1 MAKNFV
7 FDAQGYLDELKQM
20 QDAIVPICKMGLY
33 DGARAALDA
42 VLAEIDDIPDRRY
55 TNSGMARG
63 LTKSDK
69 EDLRAGLGI
78 SRMRDVEGQVSV
90 KIGFDGYGS
99 HSTPTWPNGVPV
111 AMIARAICRGTSWL
125 EKYDFIGKAMGKSR
139 AKIEDK
145 ISNRIDYQIQ
155 KTIQGANKT

>member
-1 MAKNFV
+1 MAKNFT
-7 FDAQGYLDELKQM
+7 FDAQSYLDELKQM

-63 LTKSDK
+63 LTDSDK
-69 EDLRAGLGI
+69 DDLRKGIGI
-78 SRMRDVEGQVSV
+78 SRMRDSGGTITV

-99 HSTPTWPNGVPV
+99 HKTKTWPSGVPV
-111 AMIARAICRGTSWL
+111 AVTARAICRGTSWL
-125 EKYDFIGKAMGKSR
+125 EKYDFVSKAIRKSR
-139 AKIEDK
+139 AQIESG
-145 ISNRIDYQIQ
+145 IASRIDSQIQ
-155 KTIQGANKT
+155 KTIGENNK

>member
-1 MAKNFV
+1 MAKGFT
-7 FDAQGYLDELKQM
+7 FEAQGYLDELKQM

-42 VLAEIDDIPDRRY
+42 VLAEIDEIPDRRY

-69 EDLRAGLGI
+69 DDLRNGLGI
-78 SRMRDVEGQVSV
+78 SKMRDDSGQITV

-111 AMIARAICRGTSWL
+111 AMIASALCRGTSWL
-125 EKYDFIGKAMGKSR
+125 EKYDFVSKAIRKSSAR
-139 AKIEDK
+139 IESG
-145 ISNRIDYQIQ
+145 IANRIDSQIQ
-155 KTIQGANKT
+155 KTIGENNK

>member
-1 MAKNFV
+1 MTKAFTFNADSYIKEMERLN
-7 FDAQGYLDELKQM
+7 
-20 QDAIVPICKMGLY
+20 DAIVPICKMGLY

-42 VLAEIDDIPDRRY
+42 VLAEIDEIPDRRY

-69 EDLRAGLGI
+69 DDLRAGLGI
-78 SRMRDVEGQVSV
+78 SRMRDVDGQVSV

-111 AMIARAICRGTSWL
+111 AVIARAICRGTSWL
-125 EKYDFIGKAMGKSR
+125 EKYDFISKAIRQSR
-139 AKIEDK
+139 ARIEEKIA
-145 ISNRIDYQIQ
+145 SRIDDQIQ
-155 KTIQGANKT
+155 KTIGENNK